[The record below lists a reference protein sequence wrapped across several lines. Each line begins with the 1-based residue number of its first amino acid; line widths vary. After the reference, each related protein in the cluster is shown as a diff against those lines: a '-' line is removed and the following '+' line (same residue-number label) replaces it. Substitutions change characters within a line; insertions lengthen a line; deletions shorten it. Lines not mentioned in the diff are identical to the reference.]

1 MCVPR
6 PPAPPSSLLPLSN
19 LLSKEVLGAKRYI
32 IFHLSGGRVLLFC
45 LATTVWATTTIMLVE
60 DLKLIPFF
68 HCLHCP
74 KRYSDIRIKT
84 KPWSLS
90 WSGCNC
96 MQYCLAYAVNRAEKP
111 DIYRCLHSNRD
122 RLGFYAE
129 IQIIL
134 GTEKHLE
141 LYRVSKLALEYTY
154 IFQ

>member
-111 DIYRCLHSNRD
+111 DIRGVFGRKPDDSIYRRAVHSRKMS
-122 RLGFYAE
+122 RR
-129 IQIIL
+129 Q
-134 GTEKHLE
+134 E
-141 LYRVSKLALEYTY
+141 LYFCIR
-154 IFQ
+154 